1 MSIDLLQE
9 KIRKFKNPSVVDLTA
24 TPDMIP
30 PNVWDVH
37 DQFPQAYQAFSRAM
51 LNALQDI
58 VPAVRFRFSQFTLM
72 GQEGM
77 EVLKAMTDYAKALDY
92 YVLLDCVD
100 ILSPMMATYA
110 ANTLFHADS
119 SWHFDGLIVSSYI
132 GSDGLK
138 PFAKALADTDK
149 GLFGV
154 IRTGN
159 KSASELQ
166 DLFTGNRLSH
176 MAAADLV
183 NRLGEPMTGKSGYNR
198 IGGLAGAASADSLK
212 MLRSKYSR
220 LFLLLDGYDYPNAN
234 AKTCSNAFDRFGHG
248 AAAVGG
254 SSVLG
259 AWMEEGAD
267 PNDYVHLAVDAA
279 ERMKK
284 NLCRYVTIL

>member
-9 KIRKFKNPSVVDLTA
+9 KIRKIKNPSVVDVTA
-24 TPDMIP
+24 TPEMIP
-30 PNVWDVH
+30 PMVWEVH
-37 DQFPQAYQAFSRAM
+37 ENYAQAYSEFCRTM
-51 LNALQDI
+51 LDALQEK
-58 VPAVRFRFSQFTLM
+58 VPAVRFRFSHFALM
-72 GQEGM
+72 GQEGLS
-77 EVLKAMTDYAKALDY
+77 VLQDMLDYAMALDY

-100 ILSPMMATYA
+100 ILSPMMAEFA
-110 ANTLFHADS
+110 CRTLFAEDTP
-119 SWHFDGLIVSSYI
+119 WHYHGLIVSAYI

-176 MAAADLV
+176 MATADLV
-183 NRLGEPMTGKSGYNR
+183 NRLGEPMAGKNGYSR

-234 AKTCSNAFDRFGHG
+234 AKTCSNAFDQFGHG
-248 AAAVGG
+248 AAAIAG

-267 PNDYVHLAVDAA
+267 PKDYIQLAVDAA